1 MAAGSPVNKWYQ
13 EELFTE
19 GIEGEDNKV
28 KPHGPCHTQCSCLN
42 SNHRITREIGT
53 QELP

>member
-13 EELFTE
+13 EEFFTE
-19 GIEGEDNKV
+19 GMEGEDNKV
-28 KPHGPCHTQCSCLN
+28 KPHEPYRTQCSCLN
-42 SNHRITREIGT
+42 FNYRITCEIGT